1 MNGQCLLSNADIT
14 LNNYPAANSILVS
27 DACVKVG
34 VSH

>member
-14 LNNYPAANSILVS
+14 LNNSTVNSILVS

-34 VSH
+34 TSH